1 MFSCEYC
8 EIFKDISF
16 KGHLWTTASE
26 QWRRKSRDVFR
37 DGNRRRIQSP
47 FKFLRRIFLQ
57 KQLTVFN
64 HWLFLQNTSYYL
76 FHREYALIKL
86 NKILVPEVVTRK
98 CSVKKVFLESLRPA
112 TLFRKILWDRCFA
125 VNFANFLKTFF
136 LTEHL

>member
-1 MFSCEYC
+1 MNIAKF
-8 EIFKDISF
+8 FKDISF

>member
-1 MFSCEYC
+1 MNIAKF
-8 EIFKDISF
+8 FKDISF
-16 KGHLWTTASE
+16 KGHLWATASE